1 MIPESL
7 LTIRETD
14 TAALLGY
21 LSLSQTIKKNP
32 LAFQSTLKGK
42 TILQFFVE
50 NSTRTRMS
58 FEAATRKLGGTS
70 IGFSAGTSSLSK
82 GETLLDTVQSIV
94 QYGVDGIVM
103 RHGSSGS
110 PRLVANATQKTL
122 VNAGDGAHEHPTQA
136 LLDAVTLAEHWN
148 ISFAGKNPFAGK
160 TILILGDTLHS
171 RVARSNIHLLSKLG
185 ARVLISGPKTLTIKN
200 FELFPKTE
208 FVDFPDLVLPEAD
221 AVMTLRIQTERQA
234 QGLIP
239 SKEEY
244 RHFWGLT
251 AERAKRFK
259 KNVAILHP
267 GPMNR
272 GVEIDFEVADAS
284 ASLVLKQVENAVFV
298 RMAVLAK
305 LMGGIET

>member
-1 MIPESL
+1 
-7 LTIRETD
+7 
-14 TAALLGY
+14 
-21 LSLSQTIKKNP
+21 
-32 LAFQSTLKGK
+32 
-42 TILQFFVE
+42 
-50 NSTRTRMS
+50 
-58 FEAATRKLGGTS
+58 
-70 IGFSAGTSSLSK
+70 
-82 GETLLDTVQSIV
+82 
-94 QYGVDGIVM
+94 
-103 RHGSSGS
+103 
-110 PRLVANATQKTL
+110 
-122 VNAGDGAHEHPTQA
+122 
-136 LLDAVTLAEHWN
+136 LLDAMTLAEHWN
-148 ISFAGKNPFAGK
+148 ISFTGKNPFAGK
-160 TILILGDTLHS
+160 TVLIVGDTLHS
-171 RVARSNIHLLSKLG
+171 RVARSNIHLLTKLG